1 MPVNTQGSKR
11 KRVDENQ
18 NVDLNLP
25 DIKDNDPF
33 AKKLDCKPF
42 VIDEQLPPLFNEMVK
57 GNQVLYDV
65 LNELLIFSSCYKI
78 NE

>member
-1 MPVNTQGSKR
+1 MQVNAQGGKR
-11 KRVDENQ
+11 KRVDE

-33 AKKLDCKPF
+33 AKKLDCKPL
-42 VIDEQLPPLFNEMVK
+42 VSDKQLRPLFNEMVK

-65 LNELLIFSSCYKI
+65 LNELLIFSSCYKK